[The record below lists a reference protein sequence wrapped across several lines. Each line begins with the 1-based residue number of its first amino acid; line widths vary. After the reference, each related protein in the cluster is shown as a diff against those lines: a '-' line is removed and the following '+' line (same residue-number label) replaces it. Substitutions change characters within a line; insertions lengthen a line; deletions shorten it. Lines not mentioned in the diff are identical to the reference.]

1 MLWIHIGVKAAPDPA
16 FIRSMRIWI
25 QFRIRF
31 QGVDDRLSKL
41 VNFYS
46 KKKQNKNFCPWPSWR
61 TSKTTYGRNFNPRKR
76 TSSTSVC
83 ETSFTFL
90 GHFCPGSGSKSSP
103 PKSMRIRIH
112 NTASN
117 PTIPPLQSFPAV
129 LPTITI
135 VIRTVV
141 LEAFY

>member
-46 KKKQNKNFCPWPSWR
+46 KKKQKKIFVPGLHE
-61 TSKTTYGRNFNPRKR
+61 GRPKLP
-76 TSSTSVC
+76 TG
-83 ETSFTFL
+83 ETSTLEKEHQARQYVKLLSLFWVIFVL
-90 GHFCPGSGSKSSP
+90 DQDPNLAHQNQCGSGSTTLLPTPQYPPSKASP
-103 PKSMRIRIH
+103 P
-112 NTASN
+112 
-117 PTIPPLQSFPAV
+117 SF
-129 LPTITI
+129 LP
-135 VIRTVV
+135 
-141 LEAFY
+141 